1 MSGKAA
7 ITIGL
12 LCLLSGCSAMLGIG
26 SDCQSLEVHDQMQQ
40 TLQAS
45 CQGDQQASLVLGEYY
60 EELARENS
68 DQDLY
73 KMAAGFYQSAATS
86 SSGQTFIYIPAA
98 GDVPGYTMPVT
109 TGPRTSGLAQAKHR
123 LASLY
128 YRGNGVGKNIAKACN
143 LFRQARAAGVETDPR
158 FECAER

>member
-26 SDCQSLEVHDQMQQ
+26 SDCQSLEVPAQMQQ

-45 CQGDQQASLVLGEYY
+45 CQGDQQASLALGEYY
-60 EELARENS
+60 EELAHQKS
-68 DQDLY
+68 DHDLY
-73 KMAAGFYQSAATS
+73 KTAAGFYQRAAAA

-98 GDVPGYTMPVT
+98 GDVPGYTMPFT
-109 TGPRTSGLAQAKHR
+109 TGPRTLGLAQAKYR
-123 LASLY
+123 LAILY
-128 YRGNGVGKNIAKACN
+128 QQGKGVRKNIVKACS
-143 LFRQARAAGVETDPR
+143 LLQEARSAGVEAEPG
-158 FECAER
+158 FECQG